1 MPHRIDYQFKRI
13 NDRMQ
18 QRADAELQALDITLT
33 QTRVLGFIL
42 EAGRQVN
49 QKEIERDLHVSHP
62 TVVGLVS
69 RMEQKGFLASWVDP
83 VDRRNKRIC
92 ATAKAKEI
100 DRLIRTKIHKQNAML
115 LQGLTPQQI
124 EVLHTCLDQIL
135 ENFEHD

>member
-13 NDRMQ
+13 NDRMK

-42 EAGRQVN
+42 EAGGQAN
-49 QKEIERDLHVSHP
+49 QKEIERDLHVSQ
-62 TVVGLVS
+62 VS
-69 RMEQKGFLASWVDP
+69 RMEQKGFLTSWVDP
-83 VDRRNKRIC
+83 VDQRNKRIC

-135 ENFEHD
+135 ENLEHD